1 MKESRGLAKRLKKER
16 ESLGLSKTDVAK
28 EMGFSNYQTLSY
40 IENGSREVK
49 AWELF
54 RLAKIY
60 GRTPEYFYR
69 TPQIE
74 PLVLWRKEPG
84 AKENPLLKR
93 RFLELC
99 RRYQRLLELTD
110 EEDSDS
116 ELALPVPN
124 KAQLLRDPF
133 PYTTRLAE
141 DYQSLLNLGAR
152 PALSLVDVLESRA
165 GVKVI
170 FLEMG
175 DAGSG
180 ASTVDGFGKAILI
193 NSSDA
198 PWRRNYDL
206 AHEFFHILTWDLI
219 SPREHLSEAEKPPV
233 ESWADAFASVLLLP
247 QREMKAEFSK
257 RMQNKKISYLDA
269 VEMARD
275 FGVSTE
281 ALLWRLANLRV
292 LRRRK
297 IQRALEEGE
306 IKDMDR
312 KRRRSDWDTERP
324 YLSKRYVT
332 LAIKAFQLGKL
343 SKAKLAEYLD
353 IPFSEVSSF
362 MRRQGFDEEEDYS
375 TEFSAT

>member
-1 MKESRGLAKRLKKER
+1 MKKSRGLAKRLKKER

-54 RLAKIY
+54 KLAKIY
-60 GRTPEYFYR
+60 GRSPEHFYR
-69 TPQIE
+69 TPQTE

-99 RRYQRLLELTD
+99 KRYQRLLELTE
-110 EEDSDS
+110 EEDSEP
-116 ELALPVPN
+116 ELALSVPS
-124 KAQLLRDPF
+124 KAQLLKDPLE
-133 PYTTRLAE
+133 YSTRLAE
-141 DYQSLLNLGAR
+141 DYRRLLNLGGR
-152 PALSLVDVLESRA
+152 PALSLVEALESHA

-206 AHEFFHILTWDLI
+206 AHELFHILTWDLI
-219 SPREHLSEAEKPPV
+219 SPKEHFSEAGKPPV
-233 ESWADAFASVLLLP
+233 EKWADAFASVLLLP
-247 QREMKAEFSK
+247 EREMKAEFSK
-257 RMQNKKISYLDA
+257 RVQNKKISYLDA

-292 LRRRK
+292 LRRQK
-297 IQRALEEGE
+297 VQRALEEGE
-306 IKDMDR
+306 IKDTDR

-353 IPFSEVSSF
+353 VPFSEVSSF
-362 MRRQGFDEEEDYS
+362 MRRRGFDEEEDYS
-375 TEFSAT
+375 TEFGVT